1 MKQSVIL
8 ACCLIAAYAPA
19 FAQQEK
25 QPPPP
30 PPPPKIEVVKFRPPV
45 IIKDTDLADFYKR
58 NPAVAEITWESE
70 KDIEI
75 HFKDKEKK
83 TEAYDLSDETEGNAF
98 KAKYGDPP
106 APLAP
111 PPPPPP
117 KKKKREV
124 I

>member
-1 MKQSVIL
+1 MKRSVIL
-8 ACCLIAAYAPA
+8 ACCLAAAYAPV

-30 PPPPKIEVVKFRPPV
+30 PPPPPKVEVVEPKPPV
-45 IIKDTDLADFYKR
+45 IIRDKDLDDFYKR
-58 NPAVAEITWESE
+58 NPEVAEIRLQSRV
-70 KDIEI
+70 EI
-75 HFKDKEKK
+75 HFKDKNKK
-83 TEAYDLSDETEGNAF
+83 AETYDLSDEKDGNAF

-117 KKKKREV
+117 PKKKREAV
-124 I
+124 

>member
-1 MKQSVIL
+1 MKYLVIL
-8 ACCLIAAYAPA
+8 ACCLIAAYVPA
-19 FAQQEK
+19 FAQQKK

-30 PPPPKIEVVKFRPPV
+30 PPPPKVEVSEFKPPV
-45 IIKDTDLADFYKR
+45 IIKDADLADFYKR
-58 NPAVAEITWESE
+58 NPEVKQITWESE
-70 KDIEI
+70 KNVSI
-75 HFKDKEKK
+75 HFKGKEKK
-83 TEAYDLSDETEGNAF
+83 AEVYDLSDDTEGNTF

-117 KKKKREV
+117 KKKKEV